1 MPGAGSGMALT
12 HAAPATPIDVH
23 PFGAQLRAQ
32 TTHAL
37 FKSAQLQVVRI
48 VLKTGERLPPHSV
61 AGEITVQC
69 VEGEIELSAD
79 DRRLRLAAG
88 QLCYLTPRCV
98 HGLLALSDASAL
110 VTIALHG

>member
-1 MPGAGSGMALT
+1 MALI
-12 HAAPATPIDVH
+12 HAAPATPIDVR
-23 PFGAQLRAQ
+23 PFGAQLGAH

-37 FKSAQLQVVRI
+37 FKSAQLQVVRV
-48 VLKTGERLPPHSV
+48 VLKAGERMAPHSV

-79 DRRLRLAAG
+79 DRQLRLAAG
-88 QLCYLTPRCV
+88 QLCYLTPHCV

-110 VTIALHG
+110 VPIALHG

>member
-1 MPGAGSGMALT
+1 MALT
-12 HAAPATPIDVH
+12 HAAAATPIDVR
-23 PFGAQLRAQ
+23 PFGAQLGAQ

-37 FKSAQLQVVRI
+37 FKSAQLELVRV
-48 VLKTGERLPPHSV
+48 VLKTGERMAPHSV

-79 DRRLRLAAG
+79 DHSLRLAAG
-88 QLCYLTPRCV
+88 QLCYLAPRCV

-110 VTIALHG
+110 VTIALRG